1 MAYFVDCMDSALQ
14 EAMLQGSKVL
24 VAPVPAA
31 AFGGRKI
38 SFVMMPNMLLIELI
52 QKSHV

>member
-1 MAYFVDCMDSALQ
+1 MDSALQ
-14 EAMLQGSKVL
+14 AAVLQGSKVL
-24 VAPVPAA
+24 VTPVPAV

-52 QKSHV
+52 QKYHV